1 MNQTALPG
9 FNPWPW
15 LPVVVLSVTL
25 VPCIG
30 ITVVAHRL
38 HPTMVE
44 ALPYDSSMHLDAD
57 KQGRSDFSAA
67 GLRLTA
73 TATGPLRVRLAIGR
87 HSAGQPLGS
96 AVVKLYR
103 PDDADRDATIPWA
116 DADQALETA
125 VSRPGLWRVRVEL
138 TGVGHSSDHPLIDE
152 TSVEALPSETP

>member
-1 MNQTALPG
+1 MNQTALPR

-30 ITVVAHRL
+30 IAVVAHRL

-44 ALPYDSSMHLDAD
+44 ALPYDSSMHMDAD

-67 GLRLTA
+67 GLRLSA
-73 TATGPLRVRLAIGR
+73 TPAGPLLVRLSIAR
-87 HSAGQPLGS
+87 SVAGPPLGA

-103 PDDADRDATIPWA
+103 PDDANRDATIPWA

-138 TGVGHSSDHPLIDE
+138 TGPGHPGNHPLIDE
-152 TSVEALPSETP
+152 TSVEAPPSETP